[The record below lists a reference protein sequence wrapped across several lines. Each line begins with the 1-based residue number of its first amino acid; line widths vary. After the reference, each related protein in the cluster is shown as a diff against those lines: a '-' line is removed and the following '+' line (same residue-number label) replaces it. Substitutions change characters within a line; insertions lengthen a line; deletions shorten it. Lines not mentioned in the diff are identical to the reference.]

1 MVNYLTRHN
10 LIILLAGASVPAF
23 YCIQVTKRSCCSIT
37 DFEPQL
43 FCNSPFYFAFSVTVA
58 VNINN
63 LKRMIYENKETDVHH
78 IIGFYDF
85 DSCGLWI

>member
-1 MVNYLTRHN
+1 MVVVAVR
-10 LIILLAGASVPAF
+10 
-23 YCIQVTKRSCCSIT
+23 Q
-37 DFEPQL
+37 
-43 FCNSPFYFAFSVTVA
+43 FYFAFSVTTA
-58 VNINN
+58 VNIND